1 MQGLNLFNLRP
12 VSRLDPYMYV
22 YVYIIYGMLLKYM
35 IFDIIISCI
44 YAQ

>member
-12 VSRLDPYMYV
+12 VSRLDPYM